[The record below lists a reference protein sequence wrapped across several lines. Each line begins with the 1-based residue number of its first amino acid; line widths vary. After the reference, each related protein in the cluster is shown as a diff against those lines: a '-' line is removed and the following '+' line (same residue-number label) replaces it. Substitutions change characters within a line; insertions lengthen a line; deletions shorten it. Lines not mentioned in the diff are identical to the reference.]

1 ELVRM
6 CGAFE
11 RIPQETKLM
20 LIEHCLRAVTERQE
34 SGGYAEPYYVSLTLL
49 LNRSPLCSVPE
60 AVVQTDQVER
70 AFEQLK
76 GLDWE
81 DDAQRELR
89 SLFLRAARV
98 IDNPYLDLP
107 KAVRKKIAS
116 KLEKAGVPPVK
127 AVPVRD

>member
-1 ELVRM
+1 LN
-6 CGAFE
+6 
-11 RIPQETKLM
+11 
-20 LIEHCLRAVTERQE
+20 AVTERQE
-34 SGGYAEPYYVSLTLL
+34 SGGYAEPYYVALTLL
-49 LNRSPLCSVPE
+49 LNRAPLYAGPE
-60 AVVQTDQVER
+60 AVVPPDQVER

-81 DDAQRELR
+81 DEAQRELR
-89 SLFLRAARV
+89 TLFLRAARV

-127 AVPVRD
+127 AIPVRDFVPLAQADQVSVFGESLPPGIVLS